1 MWSKHWRTQRKTRKT
16 PTVLQHHKCGGF
28 APVRKETENLMQ
40 PNDNTP
46 EHANAKYDLAQR
58 VILQAAILGKL
69 YEVHKAE
76 KKQLEKELQPGD
88 KRTVTNEQGVK
99 LGTAS
104 MSQPNKKAVCSDRAT
119 LLAMADED
127 GAEII
132 DALPPEGDPRH
143 QEIIDLLFEIRPDLL
158 DSGVSKAD
166 EKHLADKVLEKW
178 QITGELPAGWE
189 ITDASTARMTIR
201 KGSDKVAKASI
212 EHMITAASD
221 SLAAITDGKE
231 AN

>member
-1 MWSKHWRTQRKTRKT
+1 MQRKTRKT

-58 VILQAAILGKL
+58 VILQASILGKL

-104 MSQPNKKAVCSDRAT
+104 MSQPNKKAVCTDPAV
-119 LLAMADED
+119 LLAMAED
-127 GAEII
+127 YGLEIT
-132 DALPPEGDPRH
+132 DSLPSNEDPRA
-143 QEIIDLLFEIRPDLL
+143 QEIIDLLFDDHKELF
-158 DSGVSKAD
+158 DSDISKED
-166 EKHLADKVLEKW
+166 KNFLSEKILTEW
-178 QITGELPAGWE
+178 QITGRLPAGWE
-189 ITDASTARMTIR
+189 IHDASTSRMSIR
-201 KGSDKVAKASI
+201 KEGSKVAKASI
-212 EHMITAASD
+212 ERMITAASD
-221 SLAAITDGKE
+221 SLAAITDVKE
-231 AN
+231 TD

>member
-1 MWSKHWRTQRKTRKT
+1 
-16 PTVLQHHKCGGF
+16 VLQHHKCGGF

-132 DALPPEGDPRH
+132 DALPPESDPRH

-158 DSGVSKAD
+158 DSSISRDD
-166 EKHLADKVLEKW
+166 EKHLANHVLKEW
-178 QITGELPAGWE
+178 QIKGDLAPGWE
-189 ITDASTARMTIR
+189 IKDSSAPRMTIR
-201 KGSDKVAKASI
+201 KGTDEVAKAAI
-212 EHMITAASD
+212 EHMITSASN
-221 SLAAITDGKE
+221 SLDEITDGK
-231 AN
+231 

>member
-1 MWSKHWRTQRKTRKT
+1 
-16 PTVLQHHKCGGF
+16 
-28 APVRKETENLMQ
+28 MQ

-132 DALPPEGDPRH
+132 DALPPESDPRH

-158 DSGVSKAD
+158 DSSISRDD
-166 EKHLADKVLEKW
+166 EKHLANHVLKEW
-178 QITGELPAGWE
+178 QIKGDLAPGWE
-189 ITDASTARMTIR
+189 IKDSSAPRMTIR
-201 KGSDKVAKASI
+201 KGTDEVAKAAI
-212 EHMITAASD
+212 EHMITSASN
-221 SLAAITDGKE
+221 SLDEITDGK
-231 AN
+231 

>member
-1 MWSKHWRTQRKTRKT
+1 
-16 PTVLQHHKCGGF
+16 
-28 APVRKETENLMQ
+28 MQ

-104 MSQPNKKAVCSDRAT
+104 MSQPNKKAVCTDPAV
-119 LLAMADED
+119 LLAMAED
-127 GAEII
+127 YGLEIT
-132 DALPPEGDPRH
+132 DSLPDKEDPRS
-143 QEIIDLLFEIRPDLL
+143 QKIIDLLFDDHKELF
-158 DSGVSKAD
+158 DSDISK
-166 EKHLADKVLEKW
+166 EDKKFLSNKILEEW
-178 QITGELPAGWE
+178 QITGRLPAGWE
-189 ITDASTARMTIR
+189 IRDASAPRMSINKATGNI
-201 KGSDKVAKASI
+201 AKAAI
-212 EHMITAASD
+212 DHMITRASN
-221 SLAAITDGKE
+221 SLAEITDGKE
-231 AN
+231 TK

>member
-1 MWSKHWRTQRKTRKT
+1 M
-16 PTVLQHHKCGGF
+16 LQHHKCGGF

-132 DALPPEGDPRH
+132 DALPPESDPRH

-158 DSGVSKAD
+158 DSSISRDD
-166 EKHLADKVLEKW
+166 EKHLANHVLKEW
-178 QITGELPAGWE
+178 QIKGDLAPGWE
-189 ITDASTARMTIR
+189 IKDSSAPRMTIR
-201 KGSDKVAKASI
+201 KGTDEVAKAAI
-212 EHMITAASD
+212 EHMITSASN
-221 SLAAITDGKE
+221 SLDEITDGK
-231 AN
+231 

>member
-1 MWSKHWRTQRKTRKT
+1 M
-16 PTVLQHHKCGGF
+16 LQHHKCGGF

-76 KKQLEKELQPGD
+76 KKQLEKELHPGD

-104 MSQPNKKAVCSDRAT
+104 MSQPNKKAVCTDHSV
-119 LLAMADED
+119 LLAMADD
-127 GAEII
+127 HGLEII
-132 DALPPEGDPRH
+132 DALPAPDDPRH

-158 DSGVSKAD
+158 DSSISRDD
-166 EKHLADKVLEKW
+166 EKHLANHVLKEW
-178 QITGELPAGWE
+178 QIKGDPAPGWE
-189 ITDASTARMTIR
+189 IKDSSAPRMTIR
-201 KGSDKVAKASI
+201 KGTDEVAKAAI
-212 EHMITAASD
+212 EHMITSASN
-221 SLAAITDGKE
+221 SLDEITDGK
-231 AN
+231 